1 MAEILQDVVAE
12 RVLGTEEICCGLS
25 YAERMIGFGICTLCG
40 ILSGTLGILSLFM
53 LNLRKFSV
61 LFTVSVLLFLV
72 ALGLLVGWRRILTS
86 CTERKRLIAS
96 LCLTGGVLGTI
107 FFGLV
112 KRMIILAI
120 LGFIVEIISF
130 LYFALSFIPGGERL
144 VHLLLF

>member
-1 MAEILQDVVAE
+1 MSEVLQEVAAEL
-12 RVLGTEEICCGLS
+12 LPGNEEVCCGLS

-40 ILSGTLGILSLFM
+40 ILSGSLAILSLFM

-72 ALGLLVGWRRILTS
+72 ALGLLTGWRRILRS
-86 CTERKRLIAS
+86 FTERNRIIAS
-96 LCLTGGVLGTI
+96 LCLTGGVLGTL

-112 KRMIILAI
+112 KRRIILAI
-120 LGFIVEIISF
+120 IGFIVEIISF

-144 VHLLLF
+144 FHLLVF